1 MLLRLTLL
9 FPDQAPSRFGI
20 ALRTGSLHRLRTWAT
35 EEADREHGVSAAE
48 QAESVLSL
56 AAALNTHDRRTRGH
70 SERVRALTDLMA
82 EELALSAD
90 ETNKLR
96 WGALLH
102 DLGKL
107 TVPPEILNKAG
118 KPTPTEWSTLQGH
131 PAAGLVS
138 PVPCQDWLGDWSHA
152 TRPAP
157 LSVTTAR
164 ATPDSCAEK
173 QISLAGRIVSVT
185 DAFET
190 MTALRAYKNPMS
202 VTDARAEL
210 QRCAGSHFDPTVVR
224 AFLAISLGK
233 LRRTMGFAAFAA
245 QLPILGLA
253 SRAGAQVQVLAQN
266 ASVEA
271 VLAGAAAVALGA
283 TIVSPAPVVPPV
295 RQWRSRSEQPR
306 VGEEQ
311 YGLTDDESR
320 DRDLDQIATVA
331 DP

>member
-1 MLLRLTLL
+1 MAHFLPAPTGFAGHLSWFVAVSVPATAMLVLTERLARRLLPLAMLLRLTLL

-107 TVPPEILNKAG
+107 TVPSEILNKAG

-131 PAAGLVS
+131 PAAGARLAG
-138 PVPCQDWLGDWSHA
+138 PLQDWLGVWSHA
-152 TRPAP
+152 IDQHHEHVSA
-157 LSVTTAR
+157 AR
-164 ATPDSCAEK
+164 ANRNSCAEK
-173 QISLAGRIVSVT
+173 RSPSQ
-185 DAFET
+185 
-190 MTALRAYKNPMS
+190 
-202 VTDARAEL
+202 
-210 QRCAGSHFDPTVVR
+210 AGS
-224 AFLAISLGK
+224 
-233 LRRTMGFAAFAA
+233 
-245 QLPILGLA
+245 
-253 SRAGAQVQVLAQN
+253 
-266 ASVEA
+266 
-271 VLAGAAAVALGA
+271 
-283 TIVSPAPVVPPV
+283 
-295 RQWRSRSEQPR
+295 
-306 VGEEQ
+306 
-311 YGLTDDESR
+311 
-320 DRDLDQIATVA
+320 
-331 DP
+331 